1 MTHIEDYALIGDLR
15 TAALVAAD
23 GSIDWLCL
31 PRFDSAAVFAAL
43 LGNPSNGRWTLGPA
57 TGGRCAR
64 RCYRGDSLILD
75 TDWVTSEGQVRVTD
89 FMPPTGPVGRVVR
102 IVEGVVGRV
111 RMHTSLGLRMDYG
124 RVVPVHRSFGS
135 QNVAIA
141 GPDSVWLSTSIG
153 MAQLDNCLIAD
164 FTVVA
169 GERLSFVL
177 THTRTSQV
185 PPPADTTCSLAATA
199 AYWNRWISRCTYTGP
214 WADAVRRSLVILKA
228 LTHAPTGSILAAATT
243 SLPEH
248 IGGTRIWDYRYCWL
262 RDASFTLQAFQA
274 TGYVEEV
281 IAWRDWLGRTVA
293 DDPSDVQIMYGLD
306 GARRL
311 PERTLD
317 WLSGYRSS
325 APVRVGNAAARQVQN
340 DVWGEALDALCG
352 VHTADAP
359 HRDTDKK
366 IRNVLLEHL
375 EDGWQEPD
383 NGIWEVRGPRRHFV
397 HSKAMAW
404 VGVDRAV
411 RALEHEKAAPE
422 TLQRLRNLRRTMHD
436 EICHRGFSAALRS
449 FTQCYGSSR
458 LDASVL
464 LLPRYGFLPW
474 TDSRMVSTVDAIQA
488 NLTRDGL
495 IMRYAVGARQPNCD
509 GIQGNEGVFLACSF
523 WLTDALH
530 GIGRTDEAEALFDRL
545 LSLRNDVGLLSE
557 EYDVAT
563 GHHLGNTPQAFSHAG
578 LVTTALHLSRQ
589 RRDKVASSSVASLDS
604 AAS

>member
-15 TAALVAAD
+15 TAALVATD

-43 LGNPSNGRWTLGPA
+43 LGDPGNGRWTMGPTA
-57 TGGRCAR
+57 GGRCTR
-64 RCYRGDSLILD
+64 RGYRGDSLILD
-75 TDWVTSEGQVRVTD
+75 TDWVTSEGHVRVTD
-89 FMPPTGPVGRVVR
+89 FMPPTGPEGQVVR
-102 IVEGVVGRV
+102 IVEGVAGMV
-111 RMHTSLGLRMDYG
+111 RMHTSLALRMDYG
-124 RVVPVHRSFGS
+124 RVVPALHSFGG
-135 QNVAIA
+135 QNLATA
-141 GPDSVWLSTSIG
+141 GHDAVWLSTSIG
-153 MAQLDNCLIAD
+153 MAQVDGCLTAD

-185 PPPADTTCSLAATA
+185 PPPADSACSLAATA
-199 AYWNRWISRCTYTGP
+199 AFWDRWISRCTYTGP

-228 LTHAPTGSILAAATT
+228 LTHAPTGGILAAATT
-243 SLPEH
+243 SLPEN
-248 IGGTRIWDYRYCWL
+248 IGGTRNWDYRYCWL

-281 IAWRDWLGRTVA
+281 TAWSDWLARTVA
-293 DDPSDVQIMYGLD
+293 DDSSDVQIMYSLD
-306 GARRL
+306 STRRL

-317 WLSGYRSS
+317 WLSGYQAS
-325 APVRVGNAAARQVQN
+325 APVRIGNAAARQVQN
-340 DVWGEALDALCG
+340 DVWGEVLDALCG
-352 VHTADAP
+352 AHVAGTP
-359 HRDTDKK
+359 PRDTDKK
-366 IRNVLLEHL
+366 IHHILLEHL
-375 EDGWQEPD
+375 EDSWREPD

-404 VGVDRAV
+404 VGVDRAI

-422 TLQRLRNLRRTMHD
+422 ALQRLRNLRRTMHD
-436 EICHRGFSAALRS
+436 EICHRGFNAVLRS

-458 LDASVL
+458 LDASIL

-474 TDSRMVSTVDAIQA
+474 TDPRMVSTVDAVQA
-488 NLTRDGL
+488 HLTRDGL
-495 IMRYAVGARQPNCD
+495 VLRYDVGARQPNCD
-509 GIQGNEGVFLACSF
+509 GIQGNEGAFLACSF
-523 WLTDALH
+523 WLADALH
-530 GIGRTDEAEALFDRL
+530 GIGRIDEAEALFDRL

-578 LVTTALHLSRQ
+578 VVTTALHLSRQ
-589 RRDKVASSSVASLDS
+589 RPEMVASSAVASLDS